1 MTLLQ
6 PLTHRIGKAYQAE
19 SIDSETLC
27 DFIPQAA
34 HASDTRA
41 EAEVLHAMDEDDN
54 VEMVLTA
61 ASDDLLHFGRWV
73 NQVRIR
79 SKRQL
84 HGAERFCP

>member
-1 MTLLQ
+1 MGALSF
-6 PLTHRIGKAYQAE
+6 PLTIVAGKAYQAE

-27 DFIPQAA
+27 DFVPQAA

-73 NQVRIR
+73 NQVGTGSR
-79 SKRQL
+79 RQP
-84 HGAERFCP
+84 HGAN